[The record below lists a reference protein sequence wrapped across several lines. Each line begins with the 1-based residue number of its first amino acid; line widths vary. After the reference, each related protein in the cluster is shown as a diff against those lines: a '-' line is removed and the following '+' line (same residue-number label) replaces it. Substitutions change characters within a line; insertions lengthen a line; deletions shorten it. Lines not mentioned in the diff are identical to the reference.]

1 MLYPYGKPFRAAQ
14 YNKHT
19 RGIVAVTK
27 ATEHESGTDYIPKRY
42 CGCEVNMASQYIMVA
57 GFRGKSRQKA
67 VRMRCRNE
75 ELS

>member
-1 MLYPYGKPFRAAQ
+1 
-14 YNKHT
+14 
-19 RGIVAVTK
+19 
-27 ATEHESGTDYIPKRY
+27 
-42 CGCEVNMASQYIMVA
+42 MASQYIMVA